1 MAFDGTKETCPNRN
15 SDNEIDMSYT
25 YFVGDDDSK
34 NDPSFGT
41 RDFNRE
47 CFNICEAKP
56 PGLPNRP
63 APTYI
68 ENGVC
73 KLCPDPENDD
83 SEGGASPPEDG
94 SIQDL
99 KNKGIYSMCYD
110 SPEGSSEIGGI
121 PIWFS
126 EQQAANLEQIFVGD
140 LDWVDA
146 STNSR
151 SPIRQFWKQATRGM
165 NNEEIKRR
173 LGRRRTGTTEYIL
186 PDKYMVNGEVDY
198 ETLRQDINEGRGSI
212 IPCNEQTQPDWV
224 SECVDGFFGPDHII
238 PEEVHDFWITL
249 YGELD
254 TGTPDRRAI
263 QTFSELLSGISGD
276 STFEKCVNDRLNT
289 GILNRDGDDDET
301 IQSRIAS
308 YDNLAQFQ
316 NSDIHYL
323 KRKLRRI
330 VTIKTDEVNECM
342 NLLNLGKSVC
352 RTGVADKTL
361 QIGRL
366 IFSIIGNDRI
376 DVLNMN
382 NEEQIKLNKMID
394 ELGPLIP
401 QAVKNIIHVSKEY
414 EARICNVP
422 SNTTLLLERVYIDL
436 YDKPTEINLD
446 FSPYIDFNSLINIDD
461 NVKFIKTIF
470 VLVVFA
476 YLLMHFSN
484 IIVAFLSRGATVT
497 KIT

>member
-1 MAFDGTKETCPNRN
+1 
-15 SDNEIDMSYT
+15 
-25 YFVGDDDSK
+25 
-34 NDPSFGT
+34 DPSFGT

-56 PGLPNRP
+56 LGLPNRP
-63 APTYI
+63 GPTYI
-68 ENGVC
+68 EDGIC

-83 SEGGASPPEDG
+83 SEGGNWTADNPPPNG

-126 EQQAANLEQIFVGD
+126 EQQAANLEKFFVGD

-146 STNSR
+146 STNPR

-254 TGTPDRRAI
+254 TDTSGRRAV
-263 QTFSELLSGISGD
+263 QTFSELLSGIAGD
-276 STFEKCVNDRLNT
+276 SSFEACVNRTLNT
-289 GILNRDGDDDET
+289 GENDEI
-301 IQSRIAS
+301 IQERIS
-308 YDNLAQFQ
+308 NYNNLSEFL
-316 NSDIHYL
+316 SEDINYL
-323 KRKLRRI
+323 KRKLRKI
-330 VTIKTDEVNECM
+330 ITINTNEVTECM
-342 NLLNLGKSVC
+342 NLLNLGQSVC

-366 IFSIIGNDRI
+366 IFSIVGNDKI
-376 DVLNMN
+376 DVANMSN
-382 NEEQIKLNKMID
+382 DERITLNKMID
-394 ELGPLIP
+394 KLGPLIP
-401 QAVKNIIHVSKEY
+401 QAIKNIIHVSKEY
-414 EARICNVP
+414 EERICNVP
-422 SNTTLLLERVYIDL
+422 SNTTLLLERVYMDL
-436 YDKPTEINLD
+436 YDKQTEVTLD

-461 NVKFIKTIF
+461 NIKFIKTIF
-470 VLVVFA
+470 VLVVFSFLFMQFA
-476 YLLMHFSN
+476 N
-484 IIVAFLSRGATVT
+484 IVVAFLSRGASVT